1 MAPVSAFHLVRNQL
15 RWHPTHRSRNLLQRL
30 IQHLPSLRRGL
41 LDLLHVFGL
50 LLQRLL
56 QPGQFLFQAFDDF
69 ETRCNLSLLGRL
81 VLLVFGQV
89 ASLRGDDGLE
99 ALRTVSDATQPFFLK
114 VASEEGLQ

>member
-1 MAPVSAFHLVRNQL
+1 
-15 RWHPTHRSRNLLQRL
+15 
-30 IQHLPSLRRGL
+30 
-41 LDLLHVFGL
+41 
-50 LLQRLL
+50 
-56 QPGQFLFQAFDDF
+56 
-69 ETRCNLSLLGRL
+69 